1 MFRTFFRIFT
11 ILAFIFIFILAYL
24 SFFGFKTDRFN
35 EFIKTQIIKEDER
48 LNIDIKNIFIKLN
61 IKETSLSLNS
71 KDIDIFILK
80 EKQKIANVDILIDA
94 LSLITGENK
103 IKKIIINSDRNE
115 ISNLLNFIRIYKI
128 NIPVLYLQN
137 SVKRGQIIYNAT
149 INLKNNNF
157 DQIELKGKINNTE
170 LNILDKQ
177 KYENISLDFNF
188 KNNNLKISN
197 LKFKYKNLNF
207 SSKKI
212 ETIIGDKIISFKG
225 DLKNLFNSA
234 LLSNLLSRDIKKY
247 IDEEVLLSANSIFEF
262 EINKKFKIK
271 KYKFKSKVRFQDLII
286 NLKNINAKK
295 YLKGFDKKLLLSE
308 GFLDFNINSKK
319 QISIKFNS
327 NYILNK
333 KQKPKEIS
341 INYSMDG
348 SNELYDLNI
357 DLIENEINFN
367 QINFNKKKGEE
378 FNLNL
383 ILTKKKN
390 LYRIKKLEL
399 FNSKNKFKIN
409 NFKLSKNFK
418 IIDFDSLNA
427 NYFNING
434 FNNYISITKKKNKIK
449 ITSPSFDI
457 SSDIEKSLKD
467 TKDANI
473 FKIFENFNSQIS
485 LNIKLARLDDN
496 YYFNNFNG
504 IVEIKNSK
512 INNVNLSA
520 KFKRGGIF
528 NYTKDKL
535 DGSKVTIVYSD
546 HAKPFVKKFD
556 FIKGF
561 EDGKLDYTST
571 QFKNNTEKS
580 ELRIYDFKLKDMPV
594 LTKLLSL
601 ASLQGIADLATGEGI
616 RFNEFEMFFE
626 NSKNLIK
633 INEIYALGPAISILM
648 EGYVEKNK
656 LVSLRGTLV
665 PATTINKNIAK
676 IPLLGELLVGDKS
689 GEGVFGVSF
698 KIKGPPDKLETKVN
712 PIKTL
717 TPRFITRTLDKL
729 KKSN

>member
-434 FNNYISITKKKNKIK
+434 FNNYISITKNKNKIK

-504 IVEIKNSK
+504 IVEIKNST
-512 INNVNLSA
+512 INNMNLSA

>member
-434 FNNYISITKKKNKIK
+434 FNNYISITKNKNKIK

-717 TPRFITRTLDKL
+717 TPRFITRTIDKL

>member
-234 LLSNLLSRDIKKY
+234 LLSNLLNRDIKKY

-434 FNNYISITKKKNKIK
+434 FNNYISITKNKNKIK